1 MILGFVVFRVGL
13 ERFFL
18 YGWFR
23 LVGLGFLGFR
33 LLKGWG
39 FVGLGVLIGF

>member
-13 ERFFL
+13 ERFFSPRMVSAC
-18 YGWFR
+18 WFG
-23 LVGLGFLGFR
+23 VFR
-33 LLKGWG
+33 VQAFKGWG

>member
-13 ERFFL
+13 ERFFFPP
-18 YGWFR
+18 GWFR

-33 LLKGWG
+33 LLR
-39 FVGLGVLIGF
+39 VGGL